1 MKPRN
6 LRLQLAPVADGVDSI
21 QLGLDGLEPGSFRT
35 Y

>member
-1 MKPRN
+1 MESRN
-6 LRLQLAPVADGVDSI
+6 LTLQLAPVSDGVDSI